1 MSDGKVVASIETIVN
16 DLKIVSWEQV
26 IYEAITNS
34 LQANAT
40 DIKIKF
46 FQNSLNIE
54 ETKGYIESIIIED
67 NGDGFNEKNTK
78 SFQEYRSKHK
88 IDLGCKGIGR
98 FLFLKMFD
106 EVNIRSLDKNIKFAI
121 NKDIKVTKENKV
133 IDKTIVK
140 FLKPKND
147 FTVDYNL
154 FSDELKDYFI
164 AYFKL
169 LNDKNLSIKIIIYEN
184 ELEKSNI
191 ESNNIPKFTNKQFKI
206 KNHEFNISYILNDKA
221 IKDYD
226 GYYCAGDRVVIKNSF
241 LEYKKK
247 LKFFKNIKILYL
259 LTSKY
264 MDNNVNSTRD
274 DFTIFPVFK
283 NSDDLFNSLSW
294 KEIQNELKNQIREI
308 SLSNGIDIDK
318 IAKENLNTAIKE
330 APFLAYYLQ
339 DNDNDEDSLTLKKK
353 AKKKLEEDKD
363 FLRNNSD
370 KTNNEYQ
377 KKLSIITQSEL
388 SEYIFDRQKTIE
400 RLKELVNDQVLEK
413 EIHNLFMKQS
423 TKDENQNYKSNNL
436 WLFDD
441 RFMIYDKVFS
451 DKQIKEIFPKLSENI
466 DRPDILS
473 IVSNTDKKDDI
484 TDIVIIELKR
494 PNKNITPAGAEE
506 ELLKYSRYVQESN
519 FKNKIRIWTYAFLK
533 YNNDTDSLLGDKDY
547 NKIPTHSEYPIYYKY
562 HGKRNT
568 IINFMDFR
576 ALAFDADTRNKTFMK
591 ILEGDTI

>member
-1 MSDGKVVASIETIVN
+1 
-16 DLKIVSWEQV
+16 
-26 IYEAITNS
+26 
-34 LQANAT
+34 
-40 DIKIKF
+40 
-46 FQNSLNIE
+46 
-54 ETKGYIESIIIED
+54 
-67 NGDGFNEKNTK
+67 
-78 SFQEYRSKHK
+78 
-88 IDLGCKGIGR
+88 
-98 FLFLKMFD
+98 
-106 EVNIRSLDKNIKFAI
+106 
-121 NKDIKVTKENKV
+121 
-133 IDKTIVK
+133 
-140 FLKPKND
+140 
-147 FTVDYNL
+147 
-154 FSDELKDYFI
+154 
-164 AYFKL
+164 
-169 LNDKNLSIKIIIYEN
+169 
-184 ELEKSNI
+184 
-191 ESNNIPKFTNKQFKI
+191 
-206 KNHEFNISYILNDKA
+206 
-221 IKDYD
+221 
-226 GYYCAGDRVVIKNSF
+226 
-241 LEYKKK
+241 
-247 LKFFKNIKILYL
+247 
-259 LTSKY
+259 

-283 NSDDLFNSLSW
+283 NSHDLFNSLSW

-308 SLSNGIDIDK
+308 SLSNGIDIKK
-318 IAKENLNTAIKE
+318 IADENLNAAIKE

-339 DNDNDEDSLTLKKK
+339 DNDNDEDSSTLKKK
-353 AKKKLEEDKD
+353 AKKKLEDDKE
-363 FLRNNSD
+363 FLRNNLGNI
-370 KTNNEYQ
+370 NNEYQ
-377 KKLSIITQSEL
+377 NKLSIITQSEL

-400 RLKELVNDQVLEK
+400 RLKHLTNDEQVLEK

-451 DKQIKEIFPKLSENI
+451 EKQIKEIFPKLSENI

-484 TDIVIIELKR
+484 TDIVIIELKS

-506 ELLKYSRYVQESN
+506 KLLKYSRYVHESN

-533 YNNDTDSLLGDKDY
+533 YNNNTDSLLGDKDY